1 MVGTEGE
8 IFVVLGETRYVL
20 VWAGGGGG
28 GWNFRFL
35 QLRNYALLW
44 LLGDSCEMLASKMI
58 GEVARARNMTPGCEG
73 NLIMAVASVMMM
85 VVAVVVMVMM
95 VLVMMWEV
103 VVMMWEVVVM
113 MWVSVRA
120 RKTRPASDRVDPS
133 GRQLAWE
140 PSALSCLS
148 CSRTQ

>member
-1 MVGTEGE
+1 M
-8 IFVVLGETRYVL
+8 
-20 VWAGGGGG
+20 
-28 GWNFRFL
+28 
-35 QLRNYALLW
+35 
-44 LLGDSCEMLASKMI
+44 
-58 GEVARARNMTPGCEG
+58 ARARNLTPGCED

-95 VLVMMWEV
+95 VL
-103 VVMMWEVVVM
+103 VMMWEVVVM

-148 CSRTQ
+148 

>member
-20 VWAGGGGG
+20 VWAGGG

-44 LLGDSCEMLASKMI
+44 LLGDSCEMLAAKMR
-58 GEVARARNMTPGCEG
+58 GEVERARNMTPGCEG

-95 VLVMMWEV
+95 VL
-103 VVMMWEVVVM
+103 VMMWEVVVM

>member
-20 VWAGGGGG
+20 VCAGGG

-44 LLGDSCEMLASKMI
+44 LLGDSCEMLAAKMI

-85 VVAVVVMVMM
+85 MVAVVMMVMM
-95 VLVMMWEV
+95 VLVMVWEV
-103 VVMMWEVVVM
+103 VVMM
-113 MWVSVRA
+113 
-120 RKTRPASDRVDPS
+120 
-133 GRQLAWE
+133 
-140 PSALSCLS
+140 
-148 CSRTQ
+148 

>member
-20 VWAGGGGG
+20 VCAGGGGG

-44 LLGDSCEMLASKMI
+44 LLGDSCVMLMLAAKKI
-58 GEVARARNMTPGCEG
+58 GEVARARNVTPGCEG
-73 NLIMAVASVMMM
+73 NLIMAVASVTMMM
-85 VVAVVVMVMM
+85 VAVVVMV
-95 VLVMMWEV
+95 L
-103 VVMMWEVVVM
+103 VMMWEVVVM

>member
-20 VWAGGGGG
+20 VWAGGGG
-28 GWNFRFL
+28 WNFRFL

-44 LLGDSCEMLASKMI
+44 LLGDSCVMLMLAAKMI
-58 GEVARARNMTPGCEG
+58 GDVARSRNMTPGCEG
-73 NLIMAVASVMMM
+73 NLIVAVASVMMM
-85 VVAVVVMVMM
+85 MVAVVVAMVMM
-95 VLVMMWEV
+95 VL
-103 VVMMWEVVVM
+103 VMMWEVVVM

>member
-20 VWAGGGGG
+20 VCAGGG

-44 LLGDSCEMLASKMI
+44 LLGDSCEMLAAKMI

-85 VVAVVVMVMM
+85 MVAVVMM
-95 VLVMMWEV
+95 VL
-103 VVMMWEVVVM
+103 VMMWEVVVM

>member
-1 MVGTEGE
+1 M
-8 IFVVLGETRYVL
+8 L
-20 VWAGGGGG
+20 
-28 GWNFRFL
+28 
-35 QLRNYALLW
+35 
-44 LLGDSCEMLASKMI
+44 MLAAKMI

-73 NLIMAVASVMMM
+73 SLIMAVASVLMMM
-85 VVAVVVMVMM
+85 VAVVVAMVMM
-95 VLVMMWEV
+95 VL
-103 VVMMWEVVVM
+103 VMMWEVVVM

>member
-20 VWAGGGGG
+20 VWAGGG

-44 LLGDSCEMLASKMI
+44 LLGDSCEMLAAKMI

-103 VVMMWEVVVM
+103 VVMMW
-113 MWVSVRA
+113 VSVRA

>member
-20 VWAGGGGG
+20 VWAGGG

-44 LLGDSCEMLASKMI
+44 LLGDSCEMLAAKMI

-85 VVAVVVMVMM
+85 VVAVVVAMVMT
-95 VLVMMWEV
+95 VL
-103 VVMMWEVVVM
+103 VMMWEVVVM

>member
-1 MVGTEGE
+1 M
-8 IFVVLGETRYVL
+8 
-20 VWAGGGGG
+20 
-28 GWNFRFL
+28 
-35 QLRNYALLW
+35 
-44 LLGDSCEMLASKMI
+44 
-58 GEVARARNMTPGCEG
+58 ARARNLTPGCED

-85 VVAVVVMVMM
+85 VVAVVVAMVMM
-95 VLVMMWEV
+95 VL
-103 VVMMWEVVVM
+103 VMMWEVVVM

>member
-20 VWAGGGGG
+20 VWAGGGG

-44 LLGDSCEMLASKMI
+44 LLGDSCEMLMLAAKMI

-73 NLIMAVASVMMM
+73 NLIVAVASVMMM
-85 VVAVVVMVMM
+85 MVAVVVAMVMM
-95 VLVMMWEV
+95 VLVMI
-103 VVMMWEVVVM
+103 WEVVVM